1 MPRIIELESAIER
14 LRNAV
19 DSEKQIKR
27 ISKLKYRKSEDSD
40 TQKDVGRMIFNEI
53 FGKLDDILAGLADE
67 ISLLADMALKI
78 PDIAPTETKIL
89 SAIDDLQPVISDNS
103 GEFSSIR
110 DEIKKLASFVLENQ
124 PAEQPSVEVDLSD
137 ITRKLEM
144 ILSKPT
150 PQQKIIE
157 KLVEKKS
164 EKKEWEFMVRRD
176 QNGLIQKIEAIEV

>member
-1 MPRIIELESAIER
+1 MASVVELERAIARMNGAIANESSR
-14 LRNAV
+14 NRDSVLAEDVGKVAFTEILSRILRNL
-19 DSEKQIKR
+19 EKVQ
-27 ISKLKYRKSEDSD
+27 SD
-40 TQKDVGRMIFNEI
+40 
-53 FGKLDDILAGLADE
+53 LA
-67 ISLLADMALKI
+67 KI
-78 PDIAPTETKIL
+78 PTEHPDLSMFADVL
-89 SAIDDLQPVISDNS
+89 SAIRDIPTDIPDNS

-124 PAEQPSVEVDLSD
+124 REPAEQPSVEVDLSE
-137 ITRKLEM
+137 ITNKIDM

>member
-1 MPRIIELESAIER
+1 MASVVDLERAIER
-14 LRNAV
+14 MNGAIANESSRNRDSVLAEDVGKVAFTEILSRILRNL
-19 DSEKQIKR
+19 EKVQ
-27 ISKLKYRKSEDSD
+27 SD
-40 TQKDVGRMIFNEI
+40 
-53 FGKLDDILAGLADE
+53 LA
-67 ISLLADMALKI
+67 KI
-78 PDIAPTETKIL
+78 PTEHPDLSMFADVL
-89 SAIDDLQPVISDNS
+89 SAIRDIPTDIPDNS

-110 DEIKKLASFVLENQ
+110 DEIKKLASFILENQ

-164 EKKEWEFMVRRD
+164 ERKEWEFMVRRD